1 MFTNRPSTGSSTLP
15 VADKPTRK
23 GRGWRLSVTVLL
35 SLSVL
40 LTLGYTATSIYMS
53 YVGMQLSLTHRMPI
67 DSTPSS
73 LGLQYKDITFPS
85 RYDHLQLKGWFIPRS
100 CQMVISQLSEL
111 SSWCMAMSLTGLIT
125 VLES

>member
-67 DSTPSS
+67 DTYTLLARVAVQRHYLPKP
-73 LGLQYKDITFPS
+73 L
-85 RYDHLQLKGWFIPRS
+85 
-100 CQMVISQLSEL
+100 
-111 SSWCMAMSLTGLIT
+111 
-125 VLES
+125 